1 MVKPRRHRR
10 PSIVNRI
17 MKPKTCCFLVL
28 ACLSLLGRVSA
39 AEVFRTDINPAL
51 LYWQAFAVIPDLP
64 TEDQKY
70 LFDSEWRNRPMDER
84 AGQLAMR
91 FDATFRFLR
100 QAAASQVACDWGID
114 MSEGPYTLL
123 PHLAKAK
130 RCAQAATLRA
140 RWFVQQN
147 RQDAARDD
155 LVAAFVMGRN
165 LARDQ
170 VLISGLVQI
179 AIESIISGYVVQ
191 QWPQL
196 DTETIGALLTA
207 FDNASPRGTMA
218 ASMRTEKTAFYDWM
232 VRQIEAIQSKYPADD
247 QSAPATAAQLLNGI
261 VSGEGQIRKGYGA
274 EVIKAAGNSIAGLM
288 KYVRELE
295 PFYAEVEQTMK
306 LPYEEY
312 QPAIEAVQ
320 QRIAANP
327 NLLLQEFFPAVMK
340 VRLKEFRITARLAMV
355 RAAYEHRLD
364 PSAGLGK
371 IQDPFGTGP
380 FEYSRFMLEGIDR
393 GFKLKSQLKVP
404 DFDEV
409 LIFAEKAGPA
419 FSIDGPNAGQ
429 KVP

>member
-1 MVKPRRHRR
+1 MKPR
-10 PSIVNRI
+10 
-17 MKPKTCCFLVL
+17 TCGFLLL

-39 AEVFRTDINPAL
+39 AEAFRTDINPAL

-64 TEDQKY
+64 PEDQKY
-70 LFDSEWRNRPMDER
+70 LFDSEWRNRPMDDR

-114 MSEGPYTLL
+114 MSEGPYALL

-155 LVAAFVMGRN
+155 LVAAFVLGRN

-179 AIESIISGYVVQ
+179 AIESIISGNVVQ

-196 DTETIGALLTA
+196 DTGTIGALLTA
-207 FDNASPRGTMA
+207 FDNAPPRGTMA

-232 VRQIEAIQSKYPADD
+232 VRQIETIQAKYPSDD
-247 QSAPATAAQLLNGI
+247 QSALATAAQLFNGM
-261 VSGEGQIRKGYGA
+261 VSEESQIRKGFGA
-274 EVIKAAGNSIAGLM
+274 EVIKAAGNSMTGLM

-327 NLLLQEFFPAVMK
+327 NLLLQEFFPAVLK

-393 GFKLKSQLKVP
+393 GFKLKSQLRVP